1 MLILASNSPRRRRL
15 LALLEYDYHSMA
27 AEIDESPQKGESAEE
42 YVLRLAVEKSSA
54 IYSQVNEGDVILAAD
69 TTVVYQDQILG
80 KPVDPDEAYRMLINL
95 RGNTHQVMTGL
106 SLMQSRT
113 SPENLTAL
121 CVTEVTMRW
130 YSDDEIIGYIQTG
143 DPLDKAGA
151 YAIQHSLFNPVKSIE
166 GCFANVVGLPL
177 CQASHLLSQVG
188 FPIQN
193 SQIKACLAS
202 QAHPCQMMSAI
213 LTMFE

>member
-1 MLILASNSPRRRRL
+1 MLILASNSPRRRKL
-15 LALLEYDYHSMA
+15 LALLEYDYRSMA

-42 YVLRLAVEKSSA
+42 YVSRLAVEKSSA

-80 KPVDPDEAYRMLINL
+80 KPVDPDEAYRMLVSL

-106 SLMQSRT
+106 SLMQRRT
-113 SPENLTAL
+113 SPEILTAL
-121 CVTEVTMRW
+121 CMTEVTMRR
-130 YSDDEIIGYIQTG
+130 YSDHEIMGYIQTG

-151 YAIQHSLFNPVKSIE
+151 YAIQHSLSNPVKSIE

-177 CQASHLLSQVG
+177 CQAARLLSEVG
-188 FPIQN
+188 FPIHN
-193 SQIKACLAS
+193 SQIKSCLAS
-202 QAHPCQMMSAI
+202 QGHPCQMMNAI